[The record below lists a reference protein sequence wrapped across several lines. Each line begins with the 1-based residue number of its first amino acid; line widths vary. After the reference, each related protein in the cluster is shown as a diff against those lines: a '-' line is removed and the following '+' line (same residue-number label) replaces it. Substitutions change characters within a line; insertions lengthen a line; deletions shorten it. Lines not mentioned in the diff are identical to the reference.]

1 MIKNIKQAKKA
12 GEQQEAGKREG
23 NNKKGSHLA
32 GLKLPSKFVSPKGI
46 LSSLINERW
55 PLLLFFTTSSE
66 ADGRRGSP

>member
-46 LSSLINERW
+46 LSSLINER
-55 PLLLFFTTSSE
+55 
-66 ADGRRGSP
+66 